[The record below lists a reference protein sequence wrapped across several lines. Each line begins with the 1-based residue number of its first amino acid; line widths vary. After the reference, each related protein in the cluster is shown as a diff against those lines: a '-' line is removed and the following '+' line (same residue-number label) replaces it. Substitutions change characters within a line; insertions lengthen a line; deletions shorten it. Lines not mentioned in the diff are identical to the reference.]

1 MAVEKYDVS
10 KVKEKL
16 KEIIGRKA
24 DEILSIAGV
33 SCDIVGLKQVIRL
46 KKYLSAIFSRAI
58 ADEILSLMK
67 TVAAYEKVEFEKL
80 FPKGSRVLTVDLPS
94 INTLSPMLTDP
105 LFLANI
111 LLSSKPVGLDRFV
124 VEGLDLGVVFSSFK
138 ADLKGQFLLNIVSE
152 DFEAKVLISGGKIV
166 GACVKHGSEVILALK
181 ALKFLSE
188 YVGEVEVVV
197 YRVYEK

>member
-1 MAVEKYDVS
+1 MAVEEYDIS
-10 KVKEKL
+10 KVKERL
-16 KEIIGRKA
+16 REIIGRKA

-33 SCDIVGLKQVIRL
+33 TGDIIGLKQVIRL

-58 ADEILSLMK
+58 ADEILSLMR
-67 TVAAYEKVEFEKL
+67 TVTYEKVEFEKL
-80 FPKGSRVLTVDLPS
+80 FPKGSRILTVDLPS

-111 LLSSKPVGLDRFV
+111 LLSSKPIGLDRFV

-166 GACVKHGSEVILALK
+166 GACVKHGGEVILALK